1 MKSEL
6 TIGLVGNPNSGKTTL
21 FNALTGSRQRVGNW
35 SGVTVDKKMGRFEY
49 QNTMV
54 NVVDLPGTYSLS
66 VLSENGSIDER
77 IACDYILSGDSDVIV
92 NIIDA
97 SNLERNLYLTT
108 QLLEM
113 GVPVVL
119 AVNMLDIAK
128 QRGLK
133 LDLDKLAQVI
143 GCPVVGLV
151 ARKAKGLGQLKEAI
165 IAAQSDRPVEPK
177 YREPL
182 QSAIDQLS
190 AVMKA
195 ENRSLTNR
203 LAWQAVRLLE
213 NDFLATQQ
221 WAGYGAVCE
230 KVTYLQQQLLDQ
242 SGQDAELLLADSRY
256 RQISRWLD
264 ISQQQTKSNSRNLTT
279 WVDKLVLNRWLGLP
293 IFLFI
298 MYLMFEFA
306 ITIGGALQPLFD
318 QGSSVIFIQG
328 VSALGHDM
336 GLPIWITAILAQGVG
351 LGLNTVLTFIP
362 QIGGLFLFLCF
373 LEGSGY
379 MARAAFVMDRV
390 MQWVGLP
397 GKSFVPLIVG
407 FGCNVPAIMA
417 TRTLDSRRDR
427 LLTIFMSPFMSCGAR
442 LAIFAVFSAAFFPQ
456 GGAIIVFLLYV
467 TGIVVAILTGLLLKL
482 TVLKGEPSPFVMELP
497 PYHLP
502 SAKNVLLHT
511 WQRLRHFLFR
521 AGKYIVPICIIIGSL
536 NSIQLNGH
544 IDPQGSQQ
552 SILSEVGRVVTPV
565 LSPMGIQQSNWP
577 ATVGL
582 MTGILAKEVVVG
594 TLNTLYTQ
602 NNHGINYHQQD
613 FHFWAGI
620 GQAFASTYDSLT
632 HLSASS
638 FANPFK
644 ANEADHNMSQ
654 TSMGNMVIGFGGP
667 LAAFAFML
675 FVLLYVPCVSAAGA
689 MVREAGKAWAWLSV
703 GWSFIIA
710 YALSVIVYQIGTFS
724 NHVIGSSVW
733 IGAMLALLLVTIL
746 AMKFYALKGPSKI
759 LPDQPLP
766 ASGCGTKAACGGC
779 RSC

>member
-1 MKSEL
+1 MSEF

-35 SGVTVDKKMGRFEY
+35 PGVTVDKKTGQF
-49 QNTMV
+49 QHADQTID
-54 NVVDLPGTYSLS
+54 VVDLPGTYSLS
-66 VLSENGSIDER
+66 VVEGDGSIDER
-77 IACDYILSGDSDVIV
+77 IACDYILSGQSDVIV

-113 GVPVVL
+113 NIPVVL
-119 AVNMLDIAK
+119 AVNMIDISK
-128 QRGLK
+128 QRGIK
-133 LDLDKLAQVI
+133 IDLAALTQAT
-143 GCPVVGLV
+143 GCPAVGLV
-151 ARKAKGLGQLKEAI
+151 AKKRRGLDALKTAVINRAGQPSTMPHYPEKLATI
-165 IAAQSDRPVEPK
+165 
-177 YREPL
+177 
-182 QSAIDQLS
+182 IDQL
-190 AVMKA
+190 ARQVQHPQQRYT
-195 ENRSLTNR
+195 EH
-203 LAWQAVRLLE
+203 WQAIRLLE
-213 NDFLATQQ
+213 NDALAQQKYANDALVKTQVKQ
-221 WAGYGAVCE
+221 CQAE
-230 KVTYLQQQLLDQ
+230 LQQHFDL
-242 SGQDAELLLADSRY
+242 DAELVLADARY
-256 RQISRWLD
+256 QLIEQWLTHA
-264 ISQQQTKSNSRNLTT
+264 QTRSKTSKRTFT
-279 WVDKLVLNRWLGLP
+279 AWIDKLVLNRWLGLP

-328 VSALGHDM
+328 TTALGHAL
-336 GLPIWITAILAQGVG
+336 GLPVWITAILAQGVG

-362 QIGGLFLFLCF
+362 QIGGLFLCLCF
-373 LEGSGY
+373 LEASGY
-379 MARAAFVMDRV
+379 MARAAFVMDKV

-417 TRTLDSRRDR
+417 TRTLDSQRDR

-456 GGAIIVFLLYV
+456 GGALIVFLLYV

-482 TVLKGEPSPFVMELP
+482 TLLKGEPSPFVMELP
-497 PYHLP
+497 PYHMP
-502 SAKNVLLHT
+502 SIKNILLHT

-565 LSPMGIQQSNWP
+565 LHPMGIAENNWP

-582 MTGILAKEVVVG
+582 ITGILAKEVVVG

-602 NNHGINYHQQD
+602 NQHSINYQAEHFD
-613 FHFWAGI
+613 FWAGI
-620 GQAFASTYDSLT
+620 RQAFASTYDSLAN
-632 HLSASS
+632 LSGSS
-638 FANPFK
+638 FANPFT
-644 ANEADHNMSQ
+644 ANEAEHNMSH
-654 TSMGNMVIGFGGP
+654 TAMGNMVVAFGTP

-689 MVREAGKAWAWLSV
+689 MVREAGKIWAWLSV
-703 GWSFIIA
+703 GWSFIVA
-710 YALSVIVYQIGTFS
+710 YTLAVIVYKVGYIMHEPLEA
-724 NHVIGSSVW
+724 NLW
-733 IGAMLALLLVTIL
+733 IVAMLAVLLFTIL
-746 AMKFYALKGPSKI
+746 AMKIYALKGGLKI
-759 LPDQPLP
+759 SHAP
-766 ASGCGTKAACGGC
+766 AQSGCKSRCGGC
-779 RSC
+779 HSC